1 MERAHEV
8 YKELAKSDADA
19 GYAVD
24 EITGLLGKIPAD
36 GFAVLSADGLAGW
49 TAVAVNPAEAKTLP
63 ARQAAKLRKAADEAV
78 AAIGDLR
85 TACSICRQGSRD
97 DRD

>member
-1 MERAHEV
+1 M
-8 YKELAKSDADA
+8 L
-19 GYAVD
+19 
-24 EITGLLGKIPAD
+24 P
-36 GFAVLSADGLAGW
+36 ADGLAGW

-78 AAIGDLR
+78 AANWGAANGLLEFG
-85 TACSICRQGSRD
+85 RQGSRD

>member
-1 MERAHEV
+1 MPGGEAVRKALERAHEV

-36 GFAVLSADGLAGW
+36 GFAVLPAD
-49 TAVAVNPAEAKTLP
+49 
-63 ARQAAKLRKAADEAV
+63 
-78 AAIGDLR
+78 
-85 TACSICRQGSRD
+85 GSRD
-97 DRD
+97 GRPWP